1 MVNLS
6 ENARRALMECVAT
19 RGKHKGQLKASAP
32 PSRTLAYAAWQ
43 GAMMSWN
50 PYKASIAGMMF
61 MSGEQRT
68 VMNEVVAWCDANK
81 HLRFADRD
89 RAALETLG
97 VW

>member
-1 MVNLS
+1 MLTLS
-6 ENARRALMECVAT
+6 ENARMAFTDCIAT

-50 PYKASIAGMMF
+50 PYKASIYGLIMM
-61 MSGEQRT
+61 SPEQREIYR
-68 VMNEVVAWCDANK
+68 EVEQWCDENK